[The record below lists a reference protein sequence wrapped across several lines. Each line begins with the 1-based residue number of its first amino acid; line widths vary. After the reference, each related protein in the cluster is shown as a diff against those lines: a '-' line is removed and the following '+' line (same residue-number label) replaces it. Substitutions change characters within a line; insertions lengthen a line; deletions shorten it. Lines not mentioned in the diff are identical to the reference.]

1 MLIEIYADIVCPW
14 CYIGER
20 RFSRA
25 LAQREDAEAFDVV
38 FRPFQLDPREPR
50 GSRPLREA
58 LARKFGSRAEPM
70 MRQVSEAA
78 RGEGITIDWDRALAA
93 NTFDAHRLLWFALR
107 DHDAAVQRALIERLF
122 AAHFSEGG
130 DVGDREQLADW
141 AAAVGIDRAQAAA
154 FLASEDG
161 VPEIRGAMEEA
172 HDLGITAVPTFV
184 LDQQYAIPG
193 AQPPEVFAQALE
205 QVAPTS

>member
-25 LAQREDAEAFDVV
+25 LARREDAEAFDVE

-50 GSRPLREA
+50 GPRPLREA
-58 LARKFGSRAEPM
+58 LARKFGGRAESI

-107 DHDAAVQRALIERLF
+107 DYDAAVQRALIERLF
-122 AAHFSEGG
+122 AAHFTEGG
-130 DVGDREQLADW
+130 DVGDREQLVDY
-141 AAAVGIDRAQAAA
+141 AA
-154 FLASEDG
+154 S
-161 VPEIRGAMEEA
+161 
-172 HDLGITAVPTFV
+172 
-184 LDQQYAIPG
+184 
-193 AQPPEVFAQALE
+193 
-205 QVAPTS
+205 